1 MARITKY
8 TTKLVREEVHNYN
21 IGDSAGS
28 PLEVVR
34 IAQVVYEGADREQIA
49 IFMLDR
55 KNKVIGYDIV
65 AVGILDSAP
74 AHPREIFKSA
84 ILANASSI
92 IMVHNHPSGDVIP
105 SREDD
110 DTTNRLADAGR
121 LLGIELLDSI
131 IINDEEGFYSYKGEG
146 KLLWWHY

>member
-1 MARITKY
+1 MARVTKY
-8 TTKLVREEVHNYN
+8 TTKLVKEEAHNYN
-21 IGDSAGS
+21 IGNSAGS
-28 PLEVVR
+28 PLAVVR
-34 IAQVVYEGADREQIA
+34 IAKAIYEGADREQVA

-74 AHPREIFKSA
+74 VHPREIFKSA

-92 IMVHNHPSGDVIP
+92 IMVHNHPSGDVTP
-105 SREDD
+105 SKDD
-110 DTTNRLADAGR
+110 DATTNRLADAGR

-131 IINDEEGFYSYKGEG
+131 IINDEEEFYSYKGEG
-146 KLLWWHY
+146 KLL